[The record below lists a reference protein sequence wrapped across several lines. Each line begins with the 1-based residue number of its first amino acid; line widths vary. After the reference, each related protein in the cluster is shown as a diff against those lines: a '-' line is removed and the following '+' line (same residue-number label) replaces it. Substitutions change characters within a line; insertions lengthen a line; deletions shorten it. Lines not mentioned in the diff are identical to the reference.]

1 MTRWEAETL
10 LCRYKL
16 VTSAEDDEWPTAERE
31 GRPTIG
37 TESWGAR
44 RYINGHDDGSTTAC

>member
-10 LCRYKL
+10 LCRYKH
-16 VTSAEDDEWPTAERE
+16 VASAKDDESPTAERE

-37 TESWGAR
+37 TESWDAS
-44 RYINGHDDGSTTAC
+44 RYIHGHDNGSTTAC